1 MMRSLSLA
9 ALTLCLTCLT
19 GPVHATDAV
28 ALDSVAGNADY
39 IQGLSSRGV
48 PLAIDNYGGISVA
61 NPGMAAT
68 AGWQPMESLRLELEY
83 SYRGRNDMAL
93 APSGGEAVAAG
104 SISLMANALFDVK
117 VTDWMTPYVGVGVGM
132 TRMEADRLGFG
143 LGTGDVRG
151 ESFGYQGIVGV
162 NVPFSSRLSFFADGR
177 YTRTGD
183 FAFSVVDD
191 FATHSIAQS
200 WTALAGIRFTF
211 GR

>member
-1 MMRSLSLA
+1 MRSRSLA
-9 ALTLCLTCLT
+9 AFALCLTCLT
-19 GPVHATDAV
+19 GTVRATEATM
-28 ALDSVAGNADY
+28 ADSAAGGVDY
-39 IQGLSSRGV
+39 VQGLSSRGV
-48 PLAIDNYGGISVA
+48 SLAVDNYGGISVA
-61 NPGMAAT
+61 NPGMAST

-83 SYRGRNDMAL
+83 SYRGRDAL
-93 APSGGEAVAAG
+93 TLASGGDVVAAG

-117 VTDWMTPYVGVGVGM
+117 VTDWMTPYVGFGVGM
-132 TRMEADRLGFG
+132 TRMEADRLVFG
-143 LGTGDVRG
+143 LGSGDARG

-183 FAFSVVDD
+183 FAFSAVDD

>member
-1 MMRSLSLA
+1 MRSLSLA

-19 GPVHATDAV
+19 GPVRATETELA
-28 ALDSVAGNADY
+28 DSATGGADY
-39 IQGLSSRGV
+39 PSGLSSRGV
-48 PLAIDNYGGISVA
+48 PLVIDSYGGISVA
-61 NPGMAAT
+61 NPGIAST

-83 SYRGRNDMAL
+83 SYRGRNALAL
-93 APSGGEAVAAG
+93 APNGSDGVAAG

-117 VTDWMTPYVGVGVGM
+117 VTDWMTPYVGVGIGM
-132 TRMEADRLGFG
+132 TRMEADRLAFG
-143 LGTGDVRG
+143 LGTGDARG

-162 NVPFSSRLSFFADGR
+162 NVPFNSRLSFFADGR

-183 FAFSVVDD
+183 FAFSAVDD

>member
-1 MMRSLSLA
+1 MKSLSLA
-9 ALTLCLTCLT
+9 VFPLCLICMA
-19 GPVHATDAV
+19 GSVGATEAV
-28 ALDSVAGNADY
+28 VADSVAGGADY

-61 NPGMAAT
+61 NPGMTST

-83 SYRGRNDMAL
+83 SYRGRDALAL
-93 APSGGEAVAAG
+93 APNGGETVAAG

-117 VTDWMTPYVGVGVGM
+117 VTDWMTPYIGVGVGM
-132 TRMEADRLGFG
+132 TRMEADRLAFG
-143 LGTGDVRG
+143 LGSGDARG

-183 FAFSVVDD
+183 FAFSAVDD

>member
-9 ALTLCLTCLT
+9 ALTLCLICLT
-19 GPVHATDAV
+19 MPVRATEAV
-28 ALDSVAGNADY
+28 AVDSAAGGADY
-39 IQGLSSRGV
+39 IQGLSNRGV
-48 PLAIDNYGGISVA
+48 PLSIDSYGGISVA
-61 NPGMAAT
+61 SPGMAST

-83 SYRGRNDMAL
+83 SYRGRNALAL
-93 APSGGEAVAAG
+93 APNGGDAISAG

-132 TRMEADRLGFG
+132 TRMEADRLAFG
-143 LGTGDVRG
+143 LGPADVRG

-183 FAFSVVDD
+183 FAFSTVDD